1 MAIGVDGSV
10 CTLRDFLDG
19 DVDGATFRHADHVRM
34 AFEIMRQHNFPD
46 AAQAFCAS
54 LKAIAARAGNAAAYH
69 ETITLAFL
77 SLVSER
83 MNATSY
89 TDFVA
94 FSKDNPDL
102 MDKSVLT
109 RWYDPQRLMSP
120 LARATFIL
128 PEARGAQP

>member
-1 MAIGVDGSV
+1 MGVDGSV
-10 CTLRDFLDG
+10 CTLNDFLRG
-19 DVDGATFRHADHVRM
+19 EVDAATFRHSDHVRV
-34 AFEIMRQHNFPD
+34 AFEIMRRHNFPD

-54 LKAIAARAGNAAAYH
+54 LKAIAGRAGNAAAYH

-83 MNATSY
+83 MNARSY
-89 TDFVA
+89 ADFAA

-102 MDKSVLT
+102 MDKSVLS
-109 RWYDPQRLMSP
+109 RWYDPKRLMSP

-128 PEARGAQP
+128 PQTRGAHS